1 MPNLSEISLDLSSN
15 PSFEGLSNMV
25 GIVLTLEDDRI
36 QALSM
41 QKVKLIKMKVDPKML
56 SDIKLIGL

>member
-1 MPNLSEISLDLSSN
+1 MPNLSEISLHLSSN

-41 QKVKLIKMKVDPKML
+41 QKVKLIKMEGDPKML